1 VERGL
6 ARLPKSAASNPT
18 TRQDMDF
25 RTFSF
30 YAIAFLKSSDPERAA
45 QFDTLRGGDDLL
57 ASGLV
62 DSHVF
67 INLCLALEEKTGVII
82 DLGEL
87 DPEQFSSLNG
97 LYAVVTA
104 KAA

>member
-1 VERGL
+1 
-6 ARLPKSAASNPT
+6 
-18 TRQDMDF
+18 MDF
-25 RTFSF
+25 HSF
-30 YAIAFLKSSDPERAA
+30 RSHAIDFLKSNDPARSA
-45 QFDTLRGGDDLL
+45 QFDALRGEDDLL

-62 DSHVF
+62 DSHAF
-67 INLCLALEEKTGVII
+67 INLCLALEEKTGVVI

-87 DPEQFSSLNG
+87 DPEQFSSLSG

>member
-1 VERGL
+1 
-6 ARLPKSAASNPT
+6 
-18 TRQDMDF
+18 MDF
-25 RTFSF
+25 RSF
-30 YAIAFLKSSDPERAA
+30 CSCAIDFLKSNDPARAA
-45 QFDTLRGGDDLL
+45 QFDALRGEDDLL

-67 INLCLALEEKTGVII
+67 INLCLALEERTGVMI

-87 DPEQFSSLNG
+87 DPEQFSSLSG
-97 LYAVVTA
+97 LYSVVTA